1 MFEWVRGLVE
11 AGGYGGIFLLM
22 VLENLFPPIPSELI
36 MAAAG
41 FHAGE
46 PGATISLPGIIVVAV
61 LGTLCG
67 NLLWYELGRWLGVE
81 RFRPLVQRFG
91 KWFAVEE
98 EDLDRATDMLRRW
111 GPFAICI
118 GRMFPGVRTLIS
130 VPAGMVEIPRGVFY
144 LWTALGSGVW
154 LSFLAIAGYLLSA
167 LPEFTPPAARDRDV
181 RSSLPTPEQAV
192 RIAPKP
198 KTPVEAEPRTPLPTT
213 PAPANPGPATR
224 SSQ

>member
-46 PGATISLPGIIVVAV
+46 PGSRLSLAWIVAV
-61 LGTLCG
+61 AVAGTVAG
-67 NLLWYELGRWLGVE
+67 NLFWYEFGRWLGVE
-81 RFRPLVQRFG
+81 RVRPLVRRFG

-144 LWTALGSGVW
+144 LWTALGSAVW
-154 LSFLAIAGYLLSA
+154 LTFLAVAGYFLQDNYA
-167 LPEFTPPAARDRDV
+167 LVERWVDPLAWVVVGVAAGGYAAHLAYAFR
-181 RSSLPTPEQAV
+181 RSRRRRHQ
-192 RIAPKP
+192 R
-198 KTPVEAEPRTPLPTT
+198 
-213 PAPANPGPATR
+213 G
-224 SSQ
+224 